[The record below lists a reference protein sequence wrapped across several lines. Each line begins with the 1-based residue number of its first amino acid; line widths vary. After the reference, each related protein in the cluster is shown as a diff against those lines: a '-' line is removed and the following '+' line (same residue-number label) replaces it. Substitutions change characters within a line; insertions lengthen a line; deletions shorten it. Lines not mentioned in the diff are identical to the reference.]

1 MNGGHATELEGLTMS
16 IDLLRM
22 ALAQGSGEDADSVA
36 ERILDAALGQFEDFG
51 LRRSTMEDIAKRC
64 GMSRITIY
72 RRFPKKE
79 NLIEAVVLRELS
91 SFLDRLERVGDG
103 DAGPGPAGAGGDS
116 GSGPPGAGGGLSAE
130 DKMVER
136 IAFALQ
142 YLGNHLLLRRL
153 LRTEPESILPSLTV
167 NGGAVVDMAREH
179 IAASIRHDLFGART
193 PPPEAERHVQLVAE
207 LGVRIVLS
215 FILTPSSAIPM
226 ATLDDARAFA
236 NDLIAPVHASV
247 LSELARAAE

>member
-1 MNGGHATELEGLTMS
+1 MS

-22 ALAQGSGEDADSVA
+22 ALTSDQGEDTDTVT

-79 NLIEAVVLRELS
+79 NLIEAVVLRELMV
-91 SFLDRLERVGDG
+91 FLSDLEKVGEDE
-103 DAGPGPAGAGGDS
+103 
-116 GSGPPGAGGGLSAE
+116 GLSAE
-130 DKMVER
+130 EKMVER

-167 NGGAVVDMAREH
+167 NGGVVVDMAREH
-179 IAASIRHDLFGART
+179 IAAFIRYDLFGART
-193 PPPEAERHVQLVAE
+193 PPAEAERHIQMLAE
-207 LGVRIVLS
+207 LGARIVLS

-226 ATLDDARAFA
+226 ETLDDARAFA

-247 LSELARAAE
+247 LSQLAKAAE

>member
-1 MNGGHATELEGLTMS
+1 MV

-22 ALAQGSGEDADSVA
+22 AQARDHGEDADAVT

-51 LRRSTMEDIAKRC
+51 LRRSTMEDIARRC

-79 NLIEAVVLRELS
+79 NLIQAVVLRELK
-91 SFLDRLERVGDG
+91 SFLDCLERVGTEPDG
-103 DAGPGPAGAGGDS
+103 DGGTGCGSEAGAAAG
-116 GSGPPGAGGGLSAE
+116 GGGLSAE

-142 YLGNHLLLRRL
+142 YLGNHPLLRRL

-167 NGGAVVDMAREH
+167 NGGVVVDMAREH
-179 IAASIRHDLFGART
+179 IAAFIRHDLFGART
-193 PPPEAERHVQLVAE
+193 PPPEAERHVQIVAE

-226 ATLDDARAFA
+226 ATLEDARAFA
-236 NDLIAPVHASV
+236 RDLIAPVHASV
-247 LSELARAAE
+247 LSELAQATG

>member
-1 MNGGHATELEGLTMS
+1 MS
-16 IDLLRM
+16 IDLLRV
-22 ALAQGSGEDADSVA
+22 ALTADQGEDTDSVT

-51 LRRSTMEDIAKRC
+51 LRRSTMEDIARRC

-79 NLIEAVVLRELS
+79 NLIEAVVLRELK
-91 SFLDRLERVGDG
+91 SFLDCLERVGDQ
-103 DAGPGPAGAGGDS
+103 AGPADGGPADGGSADG
-116 GSGPPGAGGGLSAE
+116 GSADGGGLSAA

-193 PPPEAERHVQLVAE
+193 PPAEAERQVQVVAE

-226 ATLDDARAFA
+226 ATLEDARAFA
-236 NDLIAPVHASV
+236 RDLIAPVHASV
-247 LSELARAAE
+247 LSELARAAG

>member
-1 MNGGHATELEGLTMS
+1 MS
-16 IDLLRM
+16 FDLLRM
-22 ALAQGSGEDADSVA
+22 ALSAGSAEGADAA
-36 ERILDAALGQFEDFG
+36 TGRILDAALGQFEDFG
-51 LRRSTMEDIAKRC
+51 LRRSTMEDIARRC

-79 NLIEAVVLRELS
+79 NLVQAVLLRELQG
-91 SFLDRLERVGDG
+91 FLGCLEQVGQ
-103 DAGPGPAGAGGDS
+103 DAAGRF
-116 GSGPPGAGGGLSAE
+116 SAE

-142 YLGNHLLLRRL
+142 YLGNHPLLRRL

-167 NGGAVVDMAREH
+167 DGAPVVDMAREH
-179 IAASIRHDLFGART
+179 IAAFIRKDLFGTRT
-193 PPPEAERHVQLVAE
+193 PPAGAERHVQVVAE

-226 ATLDDARAFA
+226 ETLDDARAFA
-236 NDLIAPVHASV
+236 RDLIAPVHASV
-247 LSELARAAE
+247 LSELARSVPAE

>member
-1 MNGGHATELEGLTMS
+1 MS

-22 ALAQGSGEDADSVA
+22 ALTSDQGEDTDTVT

-79 NLIEAVVLRELS
+79 NLIEAVVLRELMV
-91 SFLDRLERVGDG
+91 FLSDLEKVGADE
-103 DAGPGPAGAGGDS
+103 
-116 GSGPPGAGGGLSAE
+116 GLSAE
-130 DKMVER
+130 EKMVER

-167 NGGAVVDMAREH
+167 NGGVVVDMAREH
-179 IAASIRHDLFGART
+179 IAAFIRYDLFGART
-193 PPPEAERHVQLVAE
+193 PSAEAERHVQMLAE
-207 LGVRIVLS
+207 LGARIVLS

-226 ATLDDARAFA
+226 ETLDDARAFA

-247 LSELARAAE
+247 LSQLAMTAE

>member
-1 MNGGHATELEGLTMS
+1 MS
-16 IDLLRM
+16 IDLLRT
-22 ALAQGSGEDADSVA
+22 ALTAGHGEGMDSVT

-51 LRRSTMEDIAKRC
+51 LRRSTMEDIAKRG

-79 NLIEAVVLRELS
+79 NLVEAVVLRELK
-91 SFLDRLERVGDG
+91 SFLDCLERVGAQG
-103 DAGPGPAGAGGDS
+103 E
-116 GSGPPGAGGGLSAE
+116 GGGGELSAE
-130 DKMVER
+130 EKMVER

-142 YLGNHLLLRRL
+142 YLGNHPLLRRL

-179 IAASIRHDLFGART
+179 IAAFIRHDLFGEKT
-193 PPPEAERHVQLVAE
+193 PPAEAERQVQTVAE

-215 FILTPSSAIPM
+215 FILTPSSAIPV

-236 NDLIAPVHASV
+236 SDLIAPVHASV
-247 LSELARAAE
+247 LSPLAKAAR

>member
-1 MNGGHATELEGLTMS
+1 MS
-16 IDLLRM
+16 IDLLRI
-22 ALAQGSGEDADSVA
+22 ALAADQGEDTDSVT

-79 NLIEAVVLRELS
+79 NLIEAVVLRELK
-91 SFLDRLERVGDG
+91 SFLDCLERVGAESDG
-103 DAGPGPAGAGGDS
+103 GAGAG
-116 GSGPPGAGGGLSAE
+116 GGGLSAE

-136 IAFALQ
+136 IALALQ
-142 YLGNHLLLRRL
+142 YLGNHPLLRRL

-179 IAASIRHDLFGART
+179 IAAFIRHDLFGPRT
-193 PPPEAERHVQLVAE
+193 PPAEAERQVQVVAE

-226 ATLDDARAFA
+226 ATLEDARAFA
-236 NDLIAPVHASV
+236 KDLIAPVHASV
-247 LSELARAAE
+247 LSELARAAR

>member
-1 MNGGHATELEGLTMS
+1 MS
-16 IDLLRM
+16 IDLLRI
-22 ALAQGSGEDADSVA
+22 ALAADQGEDTDSVA

-79 NLIEAVVLRELS
+79 NLIEAVVLRELK
-91 SFLDRLERVGDG
+91 SFLDCLERVGGEADG
-103 DAGPGPAGAGGDS
+103 GAGAAG
-116 GSGPPGAGGGLSAE
+116 GGGLSAE

-142 YLGNHLLLRRL
+142 YLGNHPLLRRL

-167 NGGAVVDMAREH
+167 NGGVVVDMAREH
-179 IAASIRHDLFGART
+179 IAAFIRHDLFGVRT
-193 PPPEAERHVQLVAE
+193 PPAEAERHVQIVAE

-226 ATLDDARAFA
+226 ATLEDARAFA
-236 NDLIAPVHASV
+236 KDLIAPVHASV
-247 LSELARAAE
+247 LSELARATG

>member
-1 MNGGHATELEGLTMS
+1 MA
-16 IDLLRM
+16 IDLLRV
-22 ALAQGSGEDADSVA
+22 ALDRDSGAGTDEVT
-36 ERILDAALGQFEDFG
+36 ERILDAALSQFEDFG
-51 LRRSTMEDIAKRC
+51 LRRSTMEDIARRC

-79 NLIEAVVLRELS
+79 NLIEAVILRELQ
-91 SFLDRLERVGDG
+91 SFLDTLERVGAEDE
-103 DAGPGPAGAGGDS
+103 
-116 GSGPPGAGGGLSAE
+116 LSAE

-142 YLGNHLLLRRL
+142 HLGNHLLLRRL

-167 NGGAVVDMAREH
+167 NGGPVVDLAREH
-179 IAASIRHDLFGART
+179 IAAFIRVDLFGTRT
-193 PPPEAERHVQLVAE
+193 PPAEAERHVQIVAE

-215 FILTPSSAIPM
+215 FILTRSSVIPM
-226 ATLDDARAFA
+226 STLEDARAFA

-247 LSELARAAE
+247 LSELARAADS

>member
-1 MNGGHATELEGLTMS
+1 MA
-16 IDLLRM
+16 IDLLRT
-22 ALAQGSGEDADSVA
+22 ALDRDPGAGTDDVT

-51 LRRSTMEDIAKRC
+51 LRRSTMEDIARRC

-79 NLIEAVVLRELS
+79 NLIEAVLLRELA
-91 SFLDRLERVGDG
+91 SFLDCLERVG
-103 DAGPGPAGAGGDS
+103 AEEQ
-116 GSGPPGAGGGLSAE
+116 PGADGGMSAE

-142 YLGNHLLLRRL
+142 YLGHHLLLRRL

-167 NGGAVVDMAREH
+167 NGGPVVDLAREH
-179 IAASIRHDLFGART
+179 IAAFIRKDLFGTRT
-193 PPPEAERHVQLVAE
+193 PPAEAERHIQVVSE

-215 FILTPSSAIPM
+215 FTLTPSSGIPM
-226 ATLDDARAFA
+226 ATLEDARSFA
-236 NDLIAPVHASV
+236 NDLIAPLHASV

>member
-1 MNGGHATELEGLTMS
+1 MS
-16 IDLLRM
+16 IDLLRL
-22 ALAQGSGEDADSVA
+22 ALAHETGEDADSVT

-79 NLIEAVVLRELS
+79 NLIEAVVLRELK

-103 DAGPGPAGAGGDS
+103 DAGSGPAGAGGDA
-116 GSGPPGAGGGLSAE
+116 GSGPAGAGGELSAE

-136 IAFALQ
+136 IALALQ
-142 YLGNHLLLRRL
+142 YLGNHPLLRRL

-167 NGGAVVDMAREH
+167 NGGVVVDMAREH
-179 IAASIRHDLFGART
+179 IAAFIRHDLFGART

>member
-1 MNGGHATELEGLTMS
+1 MS
-16 IDLLRM
+16 IDLLRL
-22 ALAQGSGEDADSVA
+22 ALANEAGEDADSVT

-51 LRRSTMEDIAKRC
+51 LRRSTMEDIARRC

-79 NLIEAVVLRELS
+79 NLIEAVVLRELKD
-91 SFLDRLERVGDG
+91 FLDRLEQVGDNG
-103 DAGPGPAGAGGDS
+103 ATAAGAGAGG
-116 GSGPPGAGGGLSAE
+116 GALGAGGAAGAGAGGGGALSAA

-142 YLGNHLLLRRL
+142 YLGDHPLLRRL
-153 LRTEPESILPSLTV
+153 LRTEPEAILPSLTV
-167 NGGAVVDMAREH
+167 NGGVVVDMAREH
-179 IAASIRHDLFGART
+179 VAAFIRHDLFGTRT
-193 PPPEAERHVQLVAE
+193 PPPEAERRVQVVAE
-207 LGVRIVLS
+207 VGVRIVLS

-226 ATLDDARAFA
+226 ATLEDARAFA
-236 NDLIAPVHASV
+236 SDLIAPVHASV

>member
-1 MNGGHATELEGLTMS
+1 MA
-16 IDLLRM
+16 IDLLRA
-22 ALAQGSGEDADSVA
+22 ALDRGSGAGTDEVA
-36 ERILDAALGQFEDFG
+36 ERILDAALSQFEDFG
-51 LRRSTMEDIAKRC
+51 LRRSTMEDIARRC

-79 NLIEAVVLRELS
+79 NLIEAVVLRELQ
-91 SFLDRLERVGDG
+91 SFLDDLEKVG
-103 DAGPGPAGAGGDS
+103 AEAA
-116 GSGPPGAGGGLSAE
+116 LSAE

-167 NGGAVVDMAREH
+167 GGGPVVDLAREH
-179 IAASIRHDLFGART
+179 IAAFIRTDLFGTRT
-193 PPPEAERHVQLVAE
+193 PPAEGERQIQLVAE

-226 ATLDDARAFA
+226 ATLEDARAFA
-236 NDLIAPVHASV
+236 GDLIAPVHASV
-247 LSELARAAE
+247 LSELARSAES

>member
-1 MNGGHATELEGLTMS
+1 MS

-22 ALAQGSGEDADSVA
+22 ALAQEAGEDADSVT

-51 LRRSTMEDIAKRC
+51 LRRSTMEDIARRC

-79 NLIEAVVLRELS
+79 NLVEAVVLRELK
-91 SFLDRLERVGDG
+91 SFLDRLGQV
-103 DAGPGPAGAGGDS
+103 GGDD
-116 GSGPPGAGGGLSAE
+116 ASAA

-142 YLGNHLLLRRL
+142 YLGNHPLLRRL

-167 NGGAVVDMAREH
+167 NGGVVVDMAREH
-179 IAASIRHDLFGART
+179 IAAFIRHDLFGTRT

-226 ATLDDARAFA
+226 ATLEDARAFA
-236 NDLIAPVHASV
+236 SDLIAPVHASV
-247 LSELARAAE
+247 LSELARATE

>member
-1 MNGGHATELEGLTMS
+1 MS

-22 ALAQGSGEDADSVA
+22 ALAADRGEDTDSVT

-79 NLIEAVVLRELS
+79 NLIEAVVLRDLK
-91 SFLDRLERVGDG
+91 SFLDCLERVGAASDDG
-103 DAGPGPAGAGGDS
+103 GAE
-116 GSGPPGAGGGLSAE
+116 LSAE
-130 DKMVER
+130 EKMVER

-142 YLGNHLLLRRL
+142 YLGNHPLLRRL

-167 NGGAVVDMAREH
+167 NGGVVVDMAREH
-179 IAASIRHDLFGART
+179 IAAFIRHDLFGDKI
-193 PPPEAERHVQLVAE
+193 PPAGAERHVQIVAE

-215 FILTPSSAIPM
+215 FILTPSSAIRM

-236 NDLIAPVHASV
+236 RDLIAPVHASV
-247 LSELARAAE
+247 LSELAAQAAATD